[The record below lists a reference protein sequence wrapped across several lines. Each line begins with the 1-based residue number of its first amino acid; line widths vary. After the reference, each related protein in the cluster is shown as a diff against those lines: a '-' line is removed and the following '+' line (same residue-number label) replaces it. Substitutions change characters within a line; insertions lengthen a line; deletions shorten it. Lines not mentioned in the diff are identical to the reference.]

1 MAMFRSYILPLLV
14 LVVSPVL
21 VGYAYHHFLGHRSD
35 YLGHFLA
42 GFGGTLGAVTI
53 ALLTIPWARFA
64 KLSGWVVLAVVLA
77 CIGLGAIFEETLYH
91 IAKWDEV
98 DFCNQSLGAV
108 LAGLSVCV
116 IANTLRTN
124 LVWAVLATGWAGLV
138 LLGGY
143 HFAFQ

>member
-1 MAMFRSYILPLLV
+1 MFRSWVLPALLLV
-14 LVVSPVL
+14 MPQLL
-21 VGYAYHHFLGHRSD
+21 VGFAYERFLGQRSD

-53 ALLTIPWARFA
+53 AAWGIPRARYVQ
-64 KLSGWVVLAVVLA
+64 LVGGVVVAVVVA
-77 CIGLGAIFEETLYH
+77 CIALGAVLEQTLYH

-108 LAGLSVCV
+108 LAGL
-116 IANTLRTN
+116 AALAGAGAPGQRLGWTLGS
-124 LVWAVLATGWAGLV
+124 AAWAGAV

-143 HFAFQ
+143 YFAFR